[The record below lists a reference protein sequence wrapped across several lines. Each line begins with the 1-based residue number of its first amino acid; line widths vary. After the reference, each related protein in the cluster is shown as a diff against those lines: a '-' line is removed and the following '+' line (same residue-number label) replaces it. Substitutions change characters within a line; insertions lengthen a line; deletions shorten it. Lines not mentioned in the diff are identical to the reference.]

1 MRLNKFIFMNCYLP
15 ILFKMMDKLEVIQKK
30 IIKIKVKIKKIKL
43 WKSILEKYKKKFKNI
58 NRK

>member
-1 MRLNKFIFMNCYLP
+1 MNCYLP